1 MVLIGFTVRR
11 IGGAVMRSKALP
23 AVSLLGVFL
32 AGMSVGL
39 AQQPSPP
46 APPQPQQQQQ
56 QQKKAQQT
64 PSGQAGKE
72 ESSAHSATTK
82 PQDNAVLVN
91 GRLAAPGAPDNTD
104 TTPAKFSDTNA
115 ADDRLSTFAYTFKL
129 LSAEQRRAVYEGL
142 KDQQSAVE
150 LEAEIATELPFAVE
164 LRSVP
169 ETLVSRVPDTKGYE
183 YVVTHGR
190 VLVVS
195 PTRIVVGTFSD
206 VEGNAGR

>member
-1 MVLIGFTVRR
+1 
-11 IGGAVMRSKALP
+11 MRSKPLP
-23 AVSLLGVFL
+23 AVSLLGALL

-46 APPQPQQQQQ
+46 ARPQQQEQQPQQQQQ
-56 QQKKAQQT
+56 QQEKAQQT
-64 PSGQAGKE
+64 PSGQAGKDE
-72 ESSAHSATTK
+72 PSSHGATTK
-82 PQDNAVLVN
+82 PQDNAVLIN
-91 GRLAAPGAPDNTD
+91 GRLAVPGAPDNTD
-104 TTPAKFSDTNA
+104 TTPAKFSDKNA

-129 LSAEQRRAVYEGL
+129 LSAEQRRAVYEEL

-150 LEAEIATELPFAVE
+150 LKAEIATELPLAVE

-183 YVVTHGR
+183 YIVTHGR

-195 PTRIVVGTFSD
+195 PPTRIVVGTFSNSG
-206 VEGNAGR
+206 GNGGR